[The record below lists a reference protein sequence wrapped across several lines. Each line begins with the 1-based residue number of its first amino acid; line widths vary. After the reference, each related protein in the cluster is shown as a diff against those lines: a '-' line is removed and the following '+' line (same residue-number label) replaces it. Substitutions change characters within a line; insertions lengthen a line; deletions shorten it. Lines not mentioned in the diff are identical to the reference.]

1 MNIISDESEAHHLSH
16 KIKNSPGDTDLML
29 CAETSGARDGRK
41 RGNNL
46 VIPRHLHVVGCY

>member
-1 MNIISDESEAHHLSH
+1 MILLDDSEAHHLSH

-46 VIPRHLHVVGCY
+46 VIARHLHVVGCY